1 MVVTAEA
8 QTLEFRIVRQVKTQP
23 PLTFTVQVFYSPED
37 AGYIAECLEMDA
49 FAWGENFDEA
59 VENLLDVILGF
70 AEVLVADMKEFPN
83 LRDPRLP
90 HAQFIVRLGN
100 EAALRKLLGL

>member
-1 MVVTAEA
+1 MVTVAEA

-49 FAWGENFDEA
+49 FAWGETMDEA
-59 VENLLDVILGF
+59 IENLLDASLAL
-70 AEVLVADMKEFPN
+70 AEAMLEIHQKHPELQN
-83 LRDPRLP
+83 PRLA
-90 HAQFIVRLGN
+90 HAQLIAKLGN
-100 EAALRKLLGL
+100 EANLRKVLGL